1 MLVNADRVKDPRTA
15 MRVTGHEDTHAMQS
29 LFEDA
34 TGRPYPTRYGAEMEG
49 LFPFTAEQKVM
60 RPGVHIGKEI
70 DASLHEGK
78 MMRYYDTDTLGKAL
92 DKDFKN
98 MSDEEYKEYMNNG
111 YFKDIM

>member
-15 MRVTGHEDTHAMQS
+15 MRVTGHEDAHAMQS
-29 LFEDA
+29 LFEDV

-49 LFPFTAEQKVM
+49 LFPFTAEQRAK

-98 MSDEEYKEYMNNG
+98 MSDEEYKEYMSNG
-111 YFKDIM
+111 YFRDIM